1 MALKNDKND
10 SSDVA
15 VSVSFRTVSEEEAGA
30 RIDNYLIRILKGVP
44 KSMIYR
50 VLRKGEVR
58 VNKKRVKPE
67 YKVLENDVVRIPPI
81 RVSEKPAIIPS
92 AKLDRVSSLK
102 SAILFEN
109 SGIIII
115 NKPAHMS
122 VHGGSGVDYGVI
134 ESLRAVFPEY
144 RYLELAHRLDRE
156 TSGCLI
162 VAKKRSALRFMH
174 EQFREKDL
182 HKEYLALVKGDFSNR
197 IKLVN
202 APLLKNVLS
211 SGERFVRVDEVNGK
225 PSITDFAIREKFGD
239 VTLVEAAP
247 RTGRTHQIRV
257 HLAYKGY
264 PILGDDKYGDRDFDS
279 SYEALGLT
287 RMFLHA
293 EKITFTDPETK
304 KEMTVTAPLPQELQN
319 FVDNLRAR
327 NNAKAS
333 AEATSLE
340 NGSAE

>member
-115 NKPAHMS
+115 NKPEIGLM
-122 VHGGSGVDYGVI
+122 
-134 ESLRAVFPEY
+134 
-144 RYLELAHRLDRE
+144 
-156 TSGCLI
+156 
-162 VAKKRSALRFMH
+162 
-174 EQFREKDL
+174 
-182 HKEYLALVKGDFSNR
+182 
-197 IKLVN
+197 
-202 APLLKNVLS
+202 
-211 SGERFVRVDEVNGK
+211 
-225 PSITDFAIREKFGD
+225 
-239 VTLVEAAP
+239 
-247 RTGRTHQIRV
+247 
-257 HLAYKGY
+257 
-264 PILGDDKYGDRDFDS
+264 DK
-279 SYEALGLT
+279 
-287 RMFLHA
+287 
-293 EKITFTDPETK
+293 
-304 KEMTVTAPLPQELQN
+304 
-319 FVDNLRAR
+319 
-327 NNAKAS
+327 
-333 AEATSLE
+333 
-340 NGSAE
+340 